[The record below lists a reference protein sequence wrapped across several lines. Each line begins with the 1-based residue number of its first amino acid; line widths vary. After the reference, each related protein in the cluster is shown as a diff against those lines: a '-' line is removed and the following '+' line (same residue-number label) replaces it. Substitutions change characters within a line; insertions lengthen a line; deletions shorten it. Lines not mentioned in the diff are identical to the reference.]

1 MLPMDAKAGF
11 LSPAANFLTLNPA
24 EDYWMADPTKNQM
37 LYVNPACETIWGST
51 CESLYASPKNWFEAI
66 HPDDRERVLQAA
78 LTGHSHGTYYD
89 EYRIVCADGGVR
101 WVRDRAF
108 RMRNAGG
115 RAIRIAG
122 VAEDVTERHQLER
135 QLRQAQKM
143 ETIGKLAGGVAH
155 DFNNLLSVILGH
167 SEMLAMRLPANS
179 PGRGSVDEIGRA
191 AERAAALTRR
201 LLAFSCQRVLEP
213 QVLDLNL
220 QVADMEKMLRRLIG
234 ENVRLITILQP
245 GLNRVLADPGQI
257 DQIIMNLAVNGRDAM
272 PKGGNLTLQTRDL
285 ELDASYAKA
294 QSGLRPGRYVLLAVT
309 DTGCG
314 MTPEVQARIFEPF
327 FTTKGVGQG
336 TGLGLAMVPGIVQ
349 QNGGHIVVH
358 SMPCIGTTFKIYLP
372 AVGELAKQPLQSRAP
387 VKPVR
392 GSETILLVEDEA
404 SVREITALLLVSLG
418 YQVKAASSGQ
428 EALHLARG
436 NREKIDLLM
445 TDVLMP
451 GMSGNELAEV
461 LRASDADLKVLFLS
475 GHSGDT
481 LARHGVVHTE
491 VAFLQ
496 KPFTLNALSEKLME
510 VLDRT

>member
-1 MLPMDAKAGF
+1 MLPIEAKAGF

-24 EDYWMADPTKNQM
+24 EDYWMADRTKHEI
-37 LYVNPACETIWGST
+37 LYVNPAYETIWDST
-51 CESLYASPKNWFEAI
+51 CESLYASPKVWFEAI
-66 HPDDRERVLQAA
+66 HPDDRERMFQAA
-78 LTGHSHGTYYD
+78 LTGHSHRTYYD
-89 EYRIVCADGGVR
+89 EYRIVCADGTVR

-108 RMRNAGG
+108 RMRDVGG

-122 VAEDVTERHQLER
+122 VAEDVTERHQLEM

-143 ETIGKLAGGVAH
+143 EAIGKLAAGVAH

-167 SEMLAMRLPANS
+167 SEMLAMRLPAHS
-179 PGRGSVDEIGRA
+179 PERDSVDEIGRA
-191 AERAAALTRR
+191 AERAATLTRR
-201 LLAFSCQRVLEP
+201 LLAFSCHRVVEP

-220 QVADMEKMLRRLIG
+220 LVADMEKMLRRLIG

-272 PKGGNLTLQTRDL
+272 PNGGRLTLQTRDL
-285 ELDASYAKA
+285 ELDAKT
-294 QSGLRPGRYVLLAVT
+294 QSGLRPRRYVLLAVT

-336 TGLGLAMVPGIVQ
+336 TGLGLEMVSGIVQ

-358 SMPCIGTTFKIYLP
+358 SLPGIGTTFKIYLP
-372 AVGELAKQPLQSRAP
+372 AVGELAKQPLQSRTP
-387 VKPVR
+387 VKSVR
-392 GSETILLVEDEA
+392 SSETILLVEDEA
-404 SVREITALLLVSLG
+404 AVREVTALLLVSLG
-418 YQVKAASSGQ
+418 YRVKKASSGQ
-428 EALHLARG
+428 EALHLAQG
-436 NREKIDLLM
+436 NRDKIDLLM
-445 TDVLMP
+445 TDVRMP

-461 LRASDADLKVLFLS
+461 LRASDARLKVLFLS

-481 LARHGVVHTE
+481 LACHGIVHTE

>member
-1 MLPMDAKAGF
+1 MSD
-11 LSPAANFLTLNPA
+11 PA
-24 EDYWMADPTKNQM
+24 KNQM
-37 LYVNPACETIWGST
+37 LYINSAYETIWGRT
-51 CESLYASPKNWFEAI
+51 FESLYASLQNWFEAI
-66 HPDDRERVLQAA
+66 HPD
-78 LTGHSHGTYYD
+78 
-89 EYRIVCADGGVR
+89 
-101 WVRDRAF
+101 
-108 RMRNAGG
+108 
-115 RAIRIAG
+115 
-122 VAEDVTERHQLER
+122 AELRQLDM

-143 ETIGKLAGGVAH
+143 ETIGQLAGGVAH
-155 DFNNLLSVILGH
+155 DFNNLLAVIFGH
-167 SEMLAMRLPANS
+167 CEMLAMRLLPES
-179 PGRGSVDEIGRA
+179 PGRDSVDEIGRA

-201 LLAFSCQRVLEP
+201 LLAFSRQQVLEP

-220 QVADMEKMLRRLIG
+220 LVADMEKMLRRLIG

-272 PKGGNLTLQTRDL
+272 PKGGRLTLQTRDL
-285 ELDASYAKA
+285 EFDART

-314 MTPEVQARIFEPF
+314 MTSEVQARIFEPF

-349 QNGGHIVVH
+349 QSGGHVVVH
-358 SMPCIGTTFKIYLP
+358 SLPGIGTTFKIYLP
-372 AVGELAKQPLQSRAP
+372 AVGELAEQPLQSGP

-392 GSETILLVEDEA
+392 SSETILLVEDEA
-404 SVREITALLLVSLG
+404 PVRKITALLLESLG
-418 YQVKAASSGQ
+418 YRVQEASSGE
-428 EALHLARG
+428 EALHLAQDS
-436 NREKIDLLM
+436 REKIDLLM

-461 LRASDADLKVLFLS
+461 LRASDAGLKVLFLS

-496 KPFTLNALSEKLME
+496 KPFTLDALSRKLRE
-510 VLDRT
+510 VLDQR